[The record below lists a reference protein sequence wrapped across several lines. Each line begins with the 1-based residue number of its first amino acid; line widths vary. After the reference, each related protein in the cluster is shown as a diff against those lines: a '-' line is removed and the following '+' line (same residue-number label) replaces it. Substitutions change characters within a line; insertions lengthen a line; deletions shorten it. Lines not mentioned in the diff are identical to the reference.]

1 MILIHPADLGLH
13 LGDGNTGGV
22 IHIDRCIV
30 QFFSRQS
37 QILPVLGAQRTGTE
51 GLTVDTGLRR
61 EDTVSQLLLGHFQT
75 EDSHRHLLL
84 HGHAGGDVQRKTGLA
99 HAGTGCQNDQIA
111 AAKAG
116 KHGVQQTEA
125 GGDALVL
132 VGIRAADLLQ
142 VGQRLQRGQGA
153 GIAAG
158 ADLVDALL
166 GVFQQKVGVR
176 LVPGVLQDVLG
187 DTHQLTHQ
195 IFFLHDL
202 GVGLYIGDAGHCF
215 CQTGQVDLSFVCT
228 GEHTIGHHRI
238 QQGDKI
244 DGLVVGEQAQHL
256 RPDLG
261 VLPGV
266 EHFRLDDLHQIG
278 QSVWLEQHRA
288 QHALFCL
295 HIVGQIDAHALQIQF
310 IGITSFVR
318 HSSLSLSKIQ
328 SIL

>member
-1 MILIHPADLGLH
+1 M
-13 LGDGNTGGV
+13 
-22 IHIDRCIV
+22 
-30 QFFSRQS
+30 
-37 QILPVLGAQRTGTE
+37 
-51 GLTVDTGLRR
+51 
-61 EDTVSQLLLGHFQT
+61 
-75 EDSHRHLLL
+75 
-84 HGHAGGDVQRKTGLA
+84 
-99 HAGTGCQNDQIA
+99 
-111 AAKAG
+111 
-116 KHGVQQTEA
+116 
-125 GGDALVL
+125 
-132 VGIRAADLLQ
+132 
-142 VGQRLQRGQGA
+142 
-153 GIAAG
+153 
-158 ADLVDALL
+158 
-166 GVFQQKVGVR
+166 QKVGVR

-202 GVGLYIGDAGHCF
+202 GVGLYIGDAGHRF
-215 CQTGQVDLSFVCT
+215 CQTGQIDLGLVCA
-228 GEHTIGHHRI
+228 GEHAIGHHCI

-256 RPDLG
+256 GPDLG

-288 QHALFCL
+288 QHALLRL

>member
-1 MILIHPADLGLH
+1 M
-13 LGDGNTGGV
+13 
-22 IHIDRCIV
+22 
-30 QFFSRQS
+30 
-37 QILPVLGAQRTGTE
+37 
-51 GLTVDTGLRR
+51 
-61 EDTVSQLLLGHFQT
+61 
-75 EDSHRHLLL
+75 
-84 HGHAGGDVQRKTGLA
+84 
-99 HAGTGCQNDQIA
+99 
-111 AAKAG
+111 
-116 KHGVQQTEA
+116 
-125 GGDALVL
+125 
-132 VGIRAADLLQ
+132 Q
-142 VGQRLQRGQGA
+142 VGQRFHHAGRKRGQGA

-202 GVGLYIGDAGHCF
+202 GVGLYIGDAGHRF

-288 QHALFCL
+288 QHALLRL

>member
-1 MILIHPADLGLH
+1 MQLF
-13 LGDGNTGGV
+13 GGQ
-22 IHIDRCIV
+22 R
-30 QFFSRQS
+30 

-51 GLTVDTGLRR
+51 GLTVDTSLRR
-61 EDTVSQLLLGHFQT
+61 EDTVGQLLLGHFQT
-75 EDSHRHLLL
+75 EDGHRHLLL

-99 HAGTGCQNDQIA
+99 HTGAGGENDEVA

-116 KHGVQQTEA
+116 EDGVQQPEA

-142 VGQRLQRGQGA
+142 IGQRFHHAGRKGRQGA

-158 ADLVDALL
+158 ADLIDALL

-176 LVPGVLQDVLG
+176 LVPGVLQNVLG
-187 DTHQLTHQ
+187 YPHQLAHQ

-202 GVGLYIGDAGHCF
+202 GISLYVGDTGHRF
-215 CQTGQVDLSFVCT
+215 RQTGQVDLGLVCA
-228 GEHTIGHHRI
+228 GEHTIGHHCI
-238 QQGDKI
+238 QQSDKI

-256 RPDLG
+256 GPDLG

-266 EHFRLDDLHQIG
+266 EHFRLEDLHKIG
-278 QSVWLEQHRA
+278 QGVGLEQHRA
-288 QHALFCL
+288 QHALLCL

>member
-1 MILIHPADLGLH
+1 MQLF
-13 LGDGNTGGV
+13 GGQ
-22 IHIDRCIV
+22 R
-30 QFFSRQS
+30 

-51 GLTVDTGLRR
+51 SLTVDTGLRR
-61 EDTVSQLLLGHFQT
+61 EDTVGQLLLGHFQT
-75 EDSHRHLLL
+75 EDGHRHLLL
-84 HGHAGGDVQRKTGLA
+84 HGHAGGDVQCKTGFA
-99 HAGTGCQNDQIA
+99 HTGTSCQNDQIA

-116 KHGVQQTEA
+116 KHGVQQAET

-132 VGIRAADLLQ
+132 IRIRAADLLQ
-142 VGQRLQRGQGA
+142 VGQRFHHAGRKRGQGA

-166 GVFQQKVGVR
+166 CVFQQKVGVR
-176 LVPGVLQDVLG
+176 LVSGVLQNVLG
-187 DTHQLTHQ
+187 YPHQLAHQ

-202 GVGLYIGDAGHCF
+202 GISLYVGDAGHRF
-215 CQTGQVDLSFVCT
+215 CQTGQVDFGLVCA
-228 GEHTIGHHRI
+228 GEHTIGHHCI

-256 RPDLG
+256 GPDLG

-266 EHFRLDDLHQIG
+266 EHFRLEDLHKIG
-278 QSVWLEQHRA
+278 QGVGLEQHRA
-288 QHALFCL
+288 QHALLCL